1 MMTPKMALR
10 SVLDQ
15 YAGFSGRAPRS
26 EYWWWA
32 MWVAAVYIAFYIPI
46 VVLSVLRFDAAGPIA
61 VAIACVWAVVMLGAI
76 VPTISVTVRRL
87 HDANLSGWFYLL
99 NLLVGA
105 GSIAVFVMTLLPSN
119 PAGAR
124 FDKVVAK
131 NAAPAWNSQRLS

>member
-1 MMTPKMALR
+1 MMTPTAALR
-10 SVLDQ
+10 SVVDQ

-26 EYWWWA
+26 EYWWWTLW
-32 MWVAAVYIAFYIPI
+32 MVAVYFAFYVPI
-46 VVLSVLRFDAAGPIA
+46 VVLSLMRFDASGPIA
-61 VAIACVWAVVMLGAI
+61 VIVACLWAAI
-76 VPTISVTVRRL
+76 VVGMVIPTISVTVRRL

-99 NLLVGA
+99 NFAFGF

-131 NAAPAWNSQRLS
+131 NAAPAWNAQRLS